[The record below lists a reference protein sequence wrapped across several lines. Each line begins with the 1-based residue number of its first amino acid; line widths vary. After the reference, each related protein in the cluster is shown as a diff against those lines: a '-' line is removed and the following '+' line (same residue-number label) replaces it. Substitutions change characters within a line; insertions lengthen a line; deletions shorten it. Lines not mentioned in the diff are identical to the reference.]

1 MIAHPPFR
9 DDAIAAYAPVEVL
22 QNPAKAAALR
32 IFVRYWGLSQA
43 WQQAHPDELAQGY
56 YVQHQGLKLADAKLI
71 LKAAGRIVVPTDWRE
86 PVAYQQA
93 TIDLLAPEM
102 GHLKFDAS
110 SLFDFRFENIAADAA
125 AKGTA
130 GGAATAR
137 DASVS
142 ASGQAARS

>member
-1 MIAHPPFR
+1 MALQDLIDIECF
-9 DDAIAAYAPVEVL
+9 EVL
-22 QNPAKAAALR
+22 RGPQGALFGRNSKVGALNITTNRPSFTPSESFEASFGNDSFVQAKA
-32 IFVRYWGLSQA
+32 
-43 WQQAHPDELAQGY
+43 
-56 YVQHQGLKLADAKLI
+56 I
-71 LKAAGRIVVPTDWRE
+71 LTGPINDK
-86 PVAYQQA
+86 VAYQQA